1 MSSSGIAEGVLE
13 KSWVAWGVEV
23 DEAGR
28 AMGEA
33 RGVGSMWGVDAA
45 ARMSGDELGGAVRA
59 AAEAEAEERCLRR
72 GSGVLGVVLL
82 ITDYREQRLDQIGRW
97 WLVEEMRA
105 IIFGA
110 RWSTQAACA
119 LRVFCSRS
127 AEMEGW
133 EGSGRRAVASLA
145 SVSAHSL
152 PRMPSCPGLQW

>member
-1 MSSSGIAEGVLE
+1 M
-13 KSWVAWGVEV
+13 

-28 AMGEA
+28 AMGDA

-97 WLVEEMRA
+97 WLVEEMS
-105 IIFGA
+105 
-110 RWSTQAACA
+110 W
-119 LRVFCSRS
+119 
-127 AEMEGW
+127 
-133 EGSGRRAVASLA
+133 AV
-145 SVSAHSL
+145 
-152 PRMPSCPGLQW
+152 P

>member
-1 MSSSGIAEGVLE
+1 MTEGVLE

-97 WLVEEMRA
+97 WLVEEM
-105 IIFGA
+105 G
-110 RWSTQAACA
+110 C
-119 LRVFCSRS
+119 
-127 AEMEGW
+127 
-133 EGSGRRAVASLA
+133 
-145 SVSAHSL
+145 L
-152 PRMPSCPGLQW
+152 PRCLPAKHQFPLLFTPFSILF